1 MLISKHT
8 NNANLIFKVSGN
20 NNYQQYKITSFRPQ
34 NLKSSG
40 ILTYWQADGLAA
52 GKYEKN
58 HWRPFK
64 GVEY

>member
-8 NNANLIFKVSGN
+8 NNANFNFQSVCN
-20 NNYQQYKITSFRPQ
+20 NNYQQYKITCFRPQ

-40 ILTYWQADGLAA
+40 TLTYWQADGLAA

-64 GVEY
+64 GVE